1 MVGSVFDKFLIDFSS
16 FARRSLASLLDIAD
30 TFKVSVLSAIM
41 PLFPD
46 EVNSMAY
53 TMMQSSIGTV
63 GGTETFGW
71 LVKKDWI

>member
-46 EVNSMAY
+46 EVDSMAY
-53 TMMQSSIGTV
+53 AMMRSDVGTV
-63 GGTETFGW
+63 GGMGTFG
-71 LVKKDWI
+71 